1 MRKTISVT
9 LLAAAAALAG
19 CSKPTPGN
27 GAASGY
33 SAAPAGTNGT
43 AAAAAG
49 AAPSKT
55 ELKLNPGLW
64 ETTIEMSMA
73 GMPES
78 VASAMKGTKISTRT
92 CITPEQAS
100 KPSGEVFS
108 GKKDKNCTYT
118 DYNVGN
124 GAIRGTIVCTG
135 GAQGKTTMA
144 MDGHYSGDSFD
155 LAMKMA
161 SSGGPS
167 GSGMQMETRTSGR
180 RVGACTGK
188 E

>member
-9 LLAAAAALAG
+9 LLAAAAALVG

-27 GAASGY
+27 GAASGNM
-33 SAAPAGTNGT
+33 AATGGTS
-43 AAAAAG
+43 AAAG
-49 AAPSKT
+49 AGAGQAASRT
-55 ELKLNPGLW
+55 DLKLNPGLW
-64 ETTIEMSMA
+64 ETTVEMSMA

-108 GKKDKNCTYT
+108 GKKNKECTYK

-124 GAIRGTIVCTG
+124 GVIRGTVVCTG
-135 GAQGKTTMA
+135 AQGNTTMA

-167 GSGMQMETRTSGR
+167 GGGMQMETRTTGR